1 MEKLIYSDNCF
12 ICNELMGHFKSEL
25 TVVTSYSEKPI
36 FQLIGKKFHGNLKFT
51 Q

>member
-12 ICNELMGHFKSEL
+12 ICNELMGHLKSEL

-36 FQLIGKKFHGNLKFT
+36 FQLIGKKFHGTLKFT

>member
-12 ICNELMGHFKSEL
+12 ICNELMGYFKSEL

-36 FQLIGKKFHGNLKFT
+36 FKLIGKEFHKNL
-51 Q
+51 